1 MNVAISAV
9 ALREAEC
16 GCGKGVSSGSSG
28 GRVGMAEGTAK
39 SSLWGASKSGGREKN
54 GWSVVDE
61 GESSG

>member
-1 MNVAISAV
+1 MSVAISAV

-16 GCGKGVSSGSSG
+16 ECGKEVSLWSSG

-39 SSLWGASKSGGREKN
+39 PSPWGGSKSGGREKN

-61 GESSG
+61 GESHG